1 MSNWKK
7 DLLKQIAVVILEYIT
22 EGIKNK
28 QSTQHKEERQDV
40 RLEKVFAK
48 AGGSSGFRIYYRR
61 NKE

>member
-28 QSTQHKEERQDV
+28 
-40 RLEKVFAK
+40 
-48 AGGSSGFRIYYRR
+48 
-61 NKE
+61 